1 MGFDLS
7 GLNPHN
13 SHGVYFH
20 STIWRWPAICGL
32 IEDTGVLDDEAMI
45 SIQYNDG
52 FVVEP
57 QQAYD
62 IGVKIRNV
70 IKLHPSNMK
79 YASIEKSVGSDTMK
93 ALTFALEKA
102 GVDLAGGLVAASE
115 NVFVEQDYIKR
126 FVKFAMNSGGFRV
139 D

>member
-13 SHGVYFH
+13 NHGVYFH
-20 STIWRWPAICGL
+20 SSIWRWPAICGL
-32 IEDTGVLDDEAMI
+32 IEDTGVLDDEAII

-52 FVVEP
+52 YVVEP

-62 IGVKIRNV
+62 IGIKIRNV
-70 IKLHPSNMK
+70 IKLHPRNMK
-79 YASIEKSVGSDTMK
+79 YASIEKSVSSDTMK
-93 ALTFALEKA
+93 ALNTALKKA
-102 GVDLAGGLVAASE
+102 GIDLPGGIVEASE
-115 NVFVEQDYIKR
+115 NVFVEQDYIKM
-126 FVKFAMNSGGFRV
+126 FVKFAINSGGFKV